1 MSVVV
6 NVTEEYITFEIIND
20 GADDLKRFYTPEY
33 FEHVHLNEYVEIYIQ
48 RAGTPKK
55 SQKGGYFQDM
65 SKLTIPYRYFAY
77 VLDNNLVSDTIK
89 QNDSPRTQFG
99 KPEKSRFESPITVHP
114 LEVKTSPHISDF
126 VPSFLFKSP
135 MLTINRKEEIKVPV
149 IKWPTKA
156 SINMKEKE
164 PRESLA
170 STEASINMTEKEPR
184 KSFKKTDSSRD
195 GVVEKEPI
203 EPLESTDSSRDGV
216 VEKEPIEPLESTDS
230 SIDIPEEK
238 PEHEIIVLKCKRRL
252 QEGMDG
258 WFREVQ
264 DLENIDKDIELTTDG
279 LYYDDLDQIYSLS
292 KWLKTVPVCKEELYR
307 INGRWLH
314 IKSNSK
320 ADDKTSIDT
329 LDKKNLPFPIKGT

>member
-1 MSVVV
+1 MRKIFCHTNGGLASYDSCRAY
-6 NVTEEYITFEIIND
+6 EEI
-20 GADDLKRFYTPEY
+20 R
-33 FEHVHLNEYVEIYIQ
+33 NEYVEIYIQ

-99 KPEKSRFESPITVHP
+99 KPEKSRFESPMTVHP
-114 LEVKTSPHISDF
+114 LEVKTAPHISDF
-126 VPSFLFKSP
+126 VPSFLFKAP
-135 MLTINRKEEIKVPV
+135 TLTINRKEEIKVP
-149 IKWPTKA
+149 KWP
-156 SINMKEKE
+156 MK
-164 PRESLA
+164 
-170 STEASINMTEKEPR
+170 ASINMTEKEPT
-184 KSFKKTDSSRD
+184 KS
-195 GVVEKEPI
+195 
-203 EPLESTDSSRDGV
+203 LA
-216 VEKEPIEPLESTDS
+216 STDS

-238 PEHEIIVLKCKRRL
+238 PENEIIVLKCKRRL
-252 QEGMDG
+252 QEGVDG